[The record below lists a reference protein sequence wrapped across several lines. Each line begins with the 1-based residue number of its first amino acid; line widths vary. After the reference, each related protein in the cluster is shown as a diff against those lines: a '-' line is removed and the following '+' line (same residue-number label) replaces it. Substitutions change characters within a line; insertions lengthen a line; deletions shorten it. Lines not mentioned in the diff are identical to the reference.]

1 MRPNSGR
8 SKFERIAPKAAISQV
23 DPTHF
28 GLRSCTTVDT
38 VNLDQLEQVNV
49 PLLSSERRSAY
60 SPRMESSTSPT
71 YRILWIWIAFAWSC
85 IAIAWG
91 PAAALAASPDPS
103 FRAFASAI
111 VLCFATFLPWAL
123 TTPTLFAVCRRYP
136 LGEGN
141 NARSIAA
148 LLLIGIGLVPSLAGF
163 LPLIEGLGAVALPAV
178 FGEPQAPSEALR
190 RVLVTSLFALPTYVA
205 VIAIGQTLVWAN
217 RARNQEVRSARAEL
231 RALRAELSPHF
242 LMNALGSIAQMAHVS
257 AERAEAALLALADV
271 LRSGLSAEEEMHT
284 LADELGAVDEH
295 VTLYREL
302 HGKLVYRREV
312 GDGLWQQQVPTRIL
326 VPLIENALTHG
337 APLPDGTR
345 QIELTV
351 TDIFGALQIHISNPI
366 LRDSR
371 ASRGLGTGL
380 DQVRQRLA
388 ILYGDKGCLTAA
400 PNGDQFA
407 VILEVPHG

>member
-1 MRPNSGR
+1 MNL
-8 SKFERIAPKAAISQV
+8 
-23 DPTHF
+23 
-28 GLRSCTTVDT
+28 GLP
-38 VNLDQLEQVNV
+38 EQADVA
-49 PLLSSERRSAY
+49 LLSPEPCSAY
-60 SPRMESSTSPT
+60 APRMESFTSPT
-71 YRILWIWIAFAWSC
+71 YRIPQIWIAFAWSC

-111 VLCFATFLPWAL
+111 AFCFATFLPWAL

-136 LGEGN
+136 LGEGS

-148 LLLIGIGLVPSLAGF
+148 LLLIGTGLVPFLSGL
-163 LPLIEGLGAVALPAV
+163 LPLIDGLGAVALPAV

-217 RARNQEVRSARAEL
+217 RARDQEVRSARAEL
-231 RALRAELSPHF
+231 RSLRAELSPHF

-257 AERAEAALLALADV
+257 ADRAETALLALADV

-295 VTLYREL
+295 VMLYREL
-302 HGKLVYRREV
+302 DGKLDYRRDV

-345 QIELTV
+345 RIELRV
-351 TDIFGALQIHISNPI
+351 TALQAGMRIEIANP
-366 LRDSR
+366 LSR
-371 ASRGLGTGL
+371 ELHGSRGLGSGL
-380 DQVRQRLA
+380 EQVRQRLA
-388 ILYGDKGCLTAA
+388 ILYQEKFRLTAA
-400 PNGDQFA
+400 PDGDRYI
-407 VILEVPHG
+407 VVLEVSHA

>member
-1 MRPNSGR
+1 MNTNYRM
-8 SKFERIAPKAAISQV
+8 
-23 DPTHF
+23 
-28 GLRSCTTVDT
+28 
-38 VNLDQLEQVNV
+38 
-49 PLLSSERRSAY
+49 
-60 SPRMESSTSPT
+60 PR
-71 YRILWIWIAFAWSC
+71 IWIVFAWSC

-91 PAAALAASPDPS
+91 PAAALATSPEPTMRD
-103 FRAFASAI
+103 FVRAIA
-111 VLCFATFLPWAL
+111 LCFATFLPWAL
-123 TTPTLFAVCRRYP
+123 ATPTLFVVCRRFP
-136 LGEGN
+136 LGEGR
-141 NARSIAA
+141 NAGSIAA
-148 LLLIGIGLVPSLAGF
+148 LLLIAIGLVPF
-163 LPLIEGLGAVALPAV
+163 LSGLLPFIEGLGGVAFPAF
-178 FGEPQAPSEALR
+178 FGEPQTPSDALR

-205 VIAIGQTLVWAN
+205 VIAVGQTLIWAN

-257 AERAEAALLALADV
+257 ADRAEAALLALADV

-302 HGKLVYRREV
+302 HGKLDYRREV

-351 TDIFGALQIHISNPI
+351 TDIPGAMQIHISNPI
-366 LRDSR
+366 PRDPY
-371 ASRGLGTGL
+371 ASLGLGSGL
-380 DQVRQRLA
+380 EQVRQRLA
-388 ILYGDKGCLTAA
+388 ILYGHKGCLTAA
-400 PNGDQFA
+400 PDGDRFA
-407 VILEVPHG
+407 VILEVPNG

>member
-1 MRPNSGR
+1 M
-8 SKFERIAPKAAISQV
+8 
-23 DPTHF
+23 
-28 GLRSCTTVDT
+28 DT
-38 VNLDQLEQVNV
+38 VNLGLPEQANV
-49 PLLSSERRSAY
+49 ALLSPERCAAY
-60 SPRMESSTSPT
+60 SPRMESLTSPT
-71 YRILWIWIAFAWSC
+71 YRIPRIWIAFAWSC

-111 VLCFATFLPWAL
+111 VFCFATFLPWAL

-136 LGEGN
+136 LGEGS

-148 LLLIGIGLVPSLAGF
+148 LLLIGIGLVPFLSGL

-217 RARNQEVRSARAEL
+217 RARDQEVRSARAEL
-231 RALRAELSPHF
+231 RSLRAELSPHF

-257 AERAEAALLALADV
+257 ADRAEAALLALADV

-295 VTLYREL
+295 VMLYREL
-302 HGKLVYRREV
+302 DGKLDYRRDV

-345 QIELTV
+345 RIELRV
-351 TDIFGALQIHISNPI
+351 TALQAGMRIEIANP
-366 LRDSR
+366 LSR
-371 ASRGLGTGL
+371 ELHGSRGLGSGL
-380 DQVRQRLA
+380 EQVRQRLA
-388 ILYGDKGCLTAA
+388 ILYQEKFRLTAA
-400 PNGDQFA
+400 PDGDRYI
-407 VILEVPHG
+407 VVLEVSHA